1 MKIQEQDL
9 YHGAALTQ
17 IVEHRSFKALNRA
30 STKYGH
36 YLVNTDRQVFV
47 KYRKAKNSPWNFTL
61 QPAEVQALAS
71 AIAAPHKVFLCLVC
85 GNTTVCAL
93 TVAEIQTVVDVKSKS
108 QQWVRVEVP
117 KGGSCHVSGTNGRV
131 KKTVPHKSFP
141 DKVFT

>member
-17 IVEHRSFKALNRA
+17 IVEHLSFKALNRA
-30 STKYGH
+30 SIKYGH
-36 YLVNTDRQVFV
+36 YLVNADRQVFV
-47 KYRKAKNSPWNFTL
+47 KYRKSKTSPWIFTL
-61 QPAEVQALAS
+61 QPAEVQAIAS

-85 GNTTVCAL
+85 GNMTVCAL
-93 TVAEIQTVVDVKSKS
+93 TVADIQTVIDTKSKS

-117 KGGSCHVSGTNGRV
+117 KSGSCHVSGTSGKM

-141 DKVFT
+141 DNVFA

>member
-1 MKIQEQDL
+1 MKIQEKDV

-17 IVEHRSFKALNRA
+17 IVEHPSFKALNQA

-47 KYRKAKNSPWNFTL
+47 KYRKAKSSPWTFTL
-61 QPAEVQALAS
+61 QPAEVSALAS

-93 TVAEIQTVVDVKSKS
+93 TATEIQTLVDTQSKG
-108 QQWVRVEVP
+108 QQWVRVDAP
-117 KGGSCHVSGTNGRV
+117 KNKSCRVSGTQGRL

-141 DKVFT
+141 DKVFA